1 MNYDFLR
8 VYAQQ
13 WGCCFIW
20 CYSVDKL
27 CPTLCYHMD
36 CSTPGFLV
44 FHYLPEFTQTHVHW
58 VYDTIQPCH
67 LLSPPFLVLPSIFYS
82 FRVFSIRWPKY
93 WSFDFSINSSNEYSD
108 LISFNWLVWSPCC
121 SRDSWESSP
130 TPQFKSIN
138 SLAFSLL
145 YGPTLTS
152 VHDYWKNYSFDYT
165 DFVGKVT
172 SLLFNMLC
180 RLVIAFLPRRKRLL
194 ISWLQ
199 SPSAVILDP
208 KKINSAT
215 VYSSICHEMM
225 GPDAMI

>member
-1 MNYDFLR
+1 MSWPLEIVLPWIDFLR

-165 DFVGKVT
+165 DFVGKVM
-172 SLLFNMLC
+172 SLLFNTLPI
-180 RLVIAFLPRRKRLL
+180 RKLEENHRFSSIAC
-194 ISWLQ
+194 
-199 SPSAVILDP
+199 
-208 KKINSAT
+208 
-215 VYSSICHEMM
+215 YSSTFNLSLEMSSLEKVLCK
-225 GPDAMI
+225 P